1 MAPDFVPL
9 FWRSNL
15 NQREISGLA
24 DLHDL
29 WVGGRLGVRL
39 GVSSNIPTWDAL
51 FLTCVARLNPPS

>member
-51 FLTCVARLNPPS
+51 FL